1 MGIVNFNLHASITKC
16 LGDDHVCHHL
26 VDPRLTTHYKIVI
39 SFSKLHLITFL
50 CGSKVTNIDS
60 LFFVV
65 VAVSG
70 FL

>member
-16 LGDDHVCHHL
+16 LGDERVCHHL
-26 VDPRLTTHYKIVI
+26 VDPRLTTKVI

-60 LFFVV
+60 LVFVV